1 MTEFVKAE
9 LEAGIL
15 TVTMAR
21 PDKKNA
27 LTNEMYGALAD
38 ALERAEKDS
47 AIRAVVFQGDGD
59 SFTAGNDMADFAAQS
74 REPQAERHVVRFLRN
89 LAISTKPLIAA
100 VQGNALASEP
110 RCCCI
115 VTWFTLPRP
124 HV

>member
-59 SFTAGNDMADFAAQS
+59 SFTAGNDMADF
-74 REPQAERHVVRFLRN
+74 
-89 LAISTKPLIAA
+89 
-100 VQGNALASEP
+100 
-110 RCCCI
+110 
-115 VTWFTLPRP
+115 TWSAF
-124 HV
+124 